1 MEDKGQIGNKKKEKR
16 NTLESKIKNCGGE
29 VIGNEGGRKR
39 YCSGLGEVIE
49 GDGKRFFHDK
59 YKVWKE
65 GRGMVAEVEGSV

>member
-1 MEDKGQIGNKKKEKR
+1 MEGKGQMGNKKKEKKG

-49 GDGKRFFHDK
+49 GDGKGFSR
-59 YKVWKE
+59 
-65 GRGMVAEVEGSV
+65 